1 MASKQTAANGR
12 IAIFDDE
19 ELLHDVQP
27 SYFGTFTTKDWIL
40 TVCLFG
46 MWLPVPYLRYR
57 NTRYVLTTKRIINM
71 QGSLTGSTTEE
82 TPYDNIAGDI
92 RTSQGLIEGFLNKGT
107 IEFEIEKERGSS
119 ATEREF
125 SGKEGTQREMNI
137 KREGIELT
145 GIHEYQEISNS
156 IRRLQAT

>member
-1 MASKQTAANGR
+1 
-12 IAIFDDE
+12 
-19 ELLHDVQP
+19 
-27 SYFGTFTTKDWIL
+27 
-40 TVCLFG
+40 
-46 MWLPVPYLRYR
+46 
-57 NTRYVLTTKRIINM
+57 M